1 MLSYVNN
8 NDYFAIIKFDIT
20 FIIYEP
26 RRDMAGIENNFL
38 KLNSLQSTQTNS
50 SKSAAKSGSVN
61 ADNRMSKD
69 GSIFSR
75 GGGDFLFK

>member
-1 MLSYVNN
+1 MLSYVNK

-38 KLNSLQSTQTNS
+38 KLNTVNGTKNNS
-50 SKSAAKSGSVN
+50 SKTAVNSGVAKN
-61 ADNRMSKD
+61 DPRMGKN
-69 GSIFSR
+69 GSIFA
-75 GGGDFLFK
+75 GGGVIFSE